1 MASSVEQIA
10 ARLRHVLDGVGAA
23 ERAVQHG
30 LTLIRQAAGSFA
42 QVMRGSAADE
52 PNDVAAQLASA
63 QRTLTETHATL
74 AAITGH
80 IINYLAILGVTTTGH
95 ATSIASTPPPPSTK
109 IEELRA
115 QLPPPV
121 VPLSGQKTHG
131 RWIGADGVER
141 SIVSGRDADSV
152 NAWEILKERGVDPK
166 RKLVAIFHAEQKVAG
181 VMVREKIT
189 HATLVINHQP
199 CYGDFGCDTLLPVLL
214 PAEYSLTV
222 HGPDNYCKTFTGGR
236 TLP

>member
-80 IINYLAILGVTTTGH
+80 IINYLAILGHHHRPRHLDRLNSPTAVNKNRRTPRPTPTTGRT
-95 ATSIASTPPPPSTK
+95 AFRSENS
-109 IEELRA
+109 R
-115 QLPPPV
+115 
-121 VPLSGQKTHG
+121 PLDW
-131 RWIGADGVER
+131 R
-141 SIVSGRDADSV
+141 
-152 NAWEILKERGVDPK
+152 
-166 RKLVAIFHAEQKVAG
+166 
-181 VMVREKIT
+181 
-189 HATLVINHQP
+189 
-199 CYGDFGCDTLLPVLL
+199 
-214 PAEYSLTV
+214 
-222 HGPDNYCKTFTGGR
+222 
-236 TLP
+236 